1 MLKKKKPKSDLKSR
15 LKNKVEKLKK
25 KGGDGQLLFVK
36 EGTIRY
42 RIMNPGEDNDFS
54 ADVIQFYLGPEI
66 KGVISPASIGKPCA
80 LMEKY
85 ETLKRSKK
93 DSDKEL
99 AKRMVPKTKFLI
111 PVVPYKD
118 LKGKEV
124 DEQNAGRLL
133 MVTKGITESA
143 IDLYLDD
150 DWGDMTDPING
161 YDVKIKREGST
172 MTDTEYSLS
181 PCPRSKAP
189 KGFGK
194 PIDLPKMVE
203 DIIPSYEETEEY
215 LAKFLDS
222 TSDDDGDDDRKSS
235 KKKLLKKKK
244 KKDL

>member
-1 MLKKKKPKSDLKSR
+1 MKKPIKTKKDLKSR
-15 LKNKVEKLKK
+15 LRSKAEKLKK

-42 RIMNPGEDNDFS
+42 RVMNPGEDNDFS
-54 ADVIQFYLGPEI
+54 AEVIQFYLGPEI
-66 KGVISPASIGKPCA
+66 KGVISPASMGKPCA
-80 LMEKY
+80 IMEKY
-85 ETLKRSKK
+85 EALKKSKR

-161 YDVKIKREGST
+161 YDIKIKREGST

-194 PIDLPKMVE
+194 PIDLEKMVE
-203 DIIPSYEETEEY
+203 AILPSYEETEEI
-215 LAKFLDS
+215 LAKYMS
-222 TSDDDGDDDRKSS
+222 TSGEEEEDNGGS
-235 KKKLLKKKK
+235 KKKVFGKKKK